1 MISISI
7 AVITVTWIFILFKF
21 FPKYK
26 IDTFQ
31 AVTFN
36 YLAAFICG
44 SLLYGNQIKS
54 NLFIH
59 KEWIL
64 WACICGILFISLFYL
79 MGKSSQNNGV
89 SLTTVIVKMSMA
101 FSMVLM
107 ILFYHED
114 INIYK
119 ISALLL
125 ALIGIFFLSK
135 EKSNKNKKTS
145 DKVLLISLFIGCGIL
160 DFVLNY
166 VQNFKLQYIS
176 SPLFSAFGLGIAGI
190 IGCIL
195 LMIKSILKK
204 EIIQLKNIGAG
215 ILLGIPNY
223 FSIYY
228 LIHSYEVLN
237 LPDSTV
243 LALLNVFSVLASL
256 IAGYLIFKEKI
267 TWLKAFGIFSCLI
280 SIYLFTKG

>member
-44 SLLYGNQIKS
+44 SLLYGNQINS
-54 NLFIH
+54 NLFIY
-59 KEWIL
+59 KEWVL

-125 ALIGIFFLSK
+125 ALMGIYLLSK
-135 EKSNKNKKTS
+135 EKRNENKNNS
-145 DKVLLISLFIGCGIL
+145 DKILLISLFIGCGIL

-166 VQNFKLQYIS
+166 IQNFKLQYIS

-195 LMIKSILKK
+195 LIIKSILKK
-204 EIIQLKNIGAG
+204 ERIQLKNIGAG

-243 LALLNVFSVLASL
+243 LALLNIFSVLASL

-267 TWLKAFGIFSCLI
+267 TWLKALGIFSCLI

>member
-64 WACICGILFISLFYL
+64 WTCICGILFISLFYL

-89 SLTTVIVKMSMA
+89 SITTVIVKMSMA

-145 DKVLLISLFIGCGIL
+145 DKALLISLFIGCGIL

-190 IGCIL
+190 LGCIL
-195 LMIKSILKK
+195 LIIKSFLKK
-204 EIIQLKNIGAG
+204 ERIQLKNIGAG

-237 LPDSTV
+237 LPDSSV
-243 LALLNVFSVLASL
+243 LALLNIFSVLASL

-280 SIYLFTKG
+280 SIYLYTEG